1 MITSSAYDMFLKSLE
16 IARGLIQLDTY
27 SVPPKPEDKKY
38 VYGLRGGS
46 VILIV
51 ASFEEFLN
59 SLPDTHLDVIKRHIR
74 NIDFSKLPGK
84 FIITNVSRTLFELSK
99 NKDIGKIPDVKKT
112 CRSIINDEINTSVFK
127 LQGFNPRPKQIN
139 NLFKVIGFENIF
151 EQITERFQKRWHKRI
166 STYLIMDK
174 LNEIIERR
182 NRVAHNASMTSHI
195 TKNDLNEAIDFL
207 RILARLLDMTYKKRI
222 NYICISA
229 KIT

>member
-1 MITSSAYDMFLKSLE
+1 MVTSSAYDGFLKSLE

-27 SVPPKPEDKKY
+27 SVPPKPEEKKY

-59 SLPDTHLDVIKRHIR
+59 SLPDTHLDVIKRHIK
-74 NIDFSKLPGK
+74 NIDFSKLPVK

-99 NKDIGKIPDVKKT
+99 NKDIRKIPAVKKT

-127 LQGFNPRPKQIN
+127 LQGYNPRPKMIN
-139 NLFKVIGFENIF
+139 NLFNVIGVEKIF
-151 EQITERFQKRWHKRI
+151 EKITKRFQKKWQKGI
-166 STYLIMDK
+166 STYLIRAK
-174 LNEIIERR
+174 LNEIIDRR
-182 NRVAHNASMTSHI
+182 NKVAHNASTASHI
-195 TKNDLNEAIDFL
+195 TKNDLNEAINFL
-207 RILARLLDMTYKKRI
+207 QILTRLLDKTYKKRI

-229 KIT
+229 KIP